1 VKKNILV
8 TGGLGYIGSHTV
20 VALLQD
26 GYNVIIADNLSNA
39 DHDVLHRIKKIT
51 NREPFFCE
59 VDVCDYHATEIIFQK
74 HQIDAVIHFAAL
86 KSVSESVK
94 NPLLYYQNNLG
105 SLINIL
111 LLMKKYE
118 VKNIVFSS
126 SATVYGEPDKLPVTE
141 NSPVKKALSAY
152 GSTKQ
157 MGEEILATVSA
168 DDSVN
173 VIALRYFNPV
183 GAHESALI
191 GELPKGVPNNLMPF
205 ITQTGIGKREK
216 LTVFGNN
223 YNTKDGTCIR
233 DFIHVVDLAKAH
245 ILATRRLVNNENE
258 STFEVFNLGTGNGY
272 SVMQL
277 INAFEKIAGV
287 PLNYTIGE
295 RREGDIGCIYADVSK
310 ANTVLKWSA
319 VLGLDEMIGSS
330 WKWETNMHSPE
341 WSALHNKK

>member
-1 VKKNILV
+1 MKKNILV

-20 VALLQD
+20 VELLQD

-39 DHDVLHRIKKIT
+39 DHNVLHRITKIT
-51 NREPFFCE
+51 NIEPVFFE
-59 VDVCDYHATEIIFQK
+59 VDVCDYQATEIIFQK

-94 NPLLYYQNNLG
+94 NPLLYYQNNLH

-111 LLMKKYE
+111 LLMKKYA

-126 SATVYGEPDKLPVTE
+126 SATIYGEPDKLPVTE
-141 NSPVKKALSAY
+141 NSAVKKALSAY

-168 DDSVN
+168 DNSVN
-173 VIALRYFNPV
+173 VIALRYFNPA
-183 GAHESALI
+183 GAHESGLI
-191 GELPKGVPNNLMPF
+191 GELPKGIPNNLMPF

-216 LTVFGNN
+216 IKVFGND
-223 YNTKDGTCIR
+223 YNTADGTCIR

-258 STFEVFNLGTGNGY
+258 LPFEVFNLGTGNGY

-277 INAFEKIAGV
+277 IDTFQKITGV
-287 PLNYTIGE
+287 TLKYEIGE
-295 RREGDIGCIYADVSK
+295 RRDGDVECIYADVSK
-310 ANTVLKWSA
+310 ANTVLKWNA
-319 VLGLDEMIGSS
+319 ILGLDQMIGSS
-330 WKWETNMHSPE
+330 WKWETNMHSHE
-341 WSALHNKK
+341 LSALHNKK